1 MGRWRGGGSGG
12 GGVKEE
18 GDGGV
23 GVGVGRFPCG
33 VWVDPGDP
41 ASSPL
46 EMAPVS
52 RNSFFSFLIIMIIQ
66 EYRARLVRIRIICSR
81 SYVTSAHILPTNVT
95 CI

>member
-12 GGVKEE
+12 GGGKEE
-18 GDGGV
+18 GDG

-66 EYRARLVRIRIICSR
+66 EFRARLVRIRIICSR

>member
-12 GGVKEE
+12 GGGKEE
-18 GDGGV
+18 GDG

-33 VWVDPGDP
+33 VWVDPGGP

-52 RNSFFSFLIIMIIQ
+52 RNSFFFF
-66 EYRARLVRIRIICSR
+66 
-81 SYVTSAHILPTNVT
+81 SYNNDYSGV
-95 CI
+95 